1 MFVDLLEY
9 EWVLRP
15 IVEFDSASK
24 LVECMQE
31 QIIAPAESRIEARQ
45 AKLKELFG

>member
-15 IVEFDSASK
+15 IEFESTKDLLLQMSER
-24 LVECMQE
+24 V
-31 QIIAPAESRIEARQ
+31 IAPAETRVASRK
-45 AKLKELFG
+45 AKLRELLGS